1 VDEGT
6 VLATG
11 SRPHSAQRGADVAW
25 RDLIGE
31 ILAGRDAVRLVYPP
45 IVDLVTGATVGY
57 EPLARFHGPVLAD
70 RHDIPPSAS
79 SPST

>member
-1 VDEGT
+1 M
-6 VLATG
+6 LATG
-11 SRPHSAQRGADVAW
+11 SRPHPAPRGADVAW
-25 RDLIGE
+25 RDLIDG
-31 ILAGRDAVRLVYPP
+31 ILAGRDAVRLVYQP

-57 EPLARFHGPVLAD
+57 ESLARFHGPVLAG